1 MKNCTWERD
10 MSYGYG
16 RIAEHQDMSCLEG
29 RLFKYLKVIFWLR
42 IIKDLSYK
50 WKNIHY
56 PFARSSSILHCL
68 YEMVLD
74 K

>member
-29 RLFKYLKVIFWLR
+29 RLFKYLKVIFGLR

-50 WKNIHY
+50 
-56 PFARSSSILHCL
+56 
-68 YEMVLD
+68 
-74 K
+74 